1 MARTSG
7 KERARARILTDD
19 EIRALLRAVEAKP
32 GPFGAFVT
40 FLLLTGARKSEAA
53 QMPWDEIKD
62 GVWLLPAARNKV
74 KQDLARPLSGATQK
88 LVDGLPKLGRYV
100 FTFDGEK
107 PISSFSNLK
116 ARLDARLWCD
126 RLDPARPAAHR
137 TLPAEPGRESDGGL
151 PRIHS
156 KGIEAWKIYSAV
168 KTTAIARLLMI
179 SRSIF
184 LNTCVP
190 AALGCCRRSCPTAQ
204 SRR

>member
-1 MARTSG
+1 MVDLTVLRAVALRVEDSCADDSGPILEAATEIEGLRVAWWRSRHAFTSPNGYGARLDRHASRSDEFRSPIVRGMARTSG

-100 FTFDGEK
+100 F
-107 PISSFSNLK
+107 L
-116 ARLDARLWCD
+116 
-126 RLDPARPAAHR
+126 
-137 TLPAEPGRESDGGL
+137 
-151 PRIHS
+151 
-156 KGIEAWKIYSAV
+156 
-168 KTTAIARLLMI
+168 
-179 SRSIF
+179 
-184 LNTCVP
+184 
-190 AALGCCRRSCPTAQ
+190 RR
-204 SRR
+204 